1 MKNTS
6 VHNQGQAF
14 SSPLFAIL
22 MTVESVDHDEKS
34 QIVEERKVQSKS
46 FSDFIMRNVNEAN
59 VGFD

>member
-14 SSPLFAIL
+14 SSPLFALL
-22 MTVESVDHDEKS
+22 MTVESVDHDERS
-34 QIVEERKVQSKS
+34 QMEERKVQSKS

-59 VGFD
+59 IGFD